1 MTDDSPA
8 PMASGLLAGQRVL
21 VTGASRGIGLAIAE
35 RFAAAGATLYLNGR
49 DPERLAEVCAR
60 LGATALPFDA
70 GDATAVKDA
79 FQQLFRQTRALDVLV
94 NNAGV
99 LEDALLGMVTE
110 GQVTQTFA
118 SNTHSVIYCSQY
130 AARMMQRARRGSI
143 INLASIIGR
152 EGAAGLSVYAGSKAA
167 VIGITRS
174 LAKEL
179 AGSGVRV
186 NAIAP
191 GIIDTDLTRGQPP
204 SKVAERL
211 AGVPMGRVGTAD
223 EVAKVALFLASDL
236 ASYVTGQIIGVDG
249 GMIA

>member
-1 MTDDSPA
+1 
-8 PMASGLLAGQRVL
+8 MASGLLAGQRVL

-110 GQVTQTFA
+110 AQVTQTFA

-152 EGAAGLSVYAGSKAA
+152 EGGAGLSVYAGSKAA

>member
-1 MTDDSPA
+1 MTD
-8 PMASGLLAGQRVL
+8 GLLAGQRVL

-35 RFAAAGATLYLNGR
+35 RFAAAGATLFLNGR
-49 DPERLAEVCAR
+49 DPERLATVCAR
-60 LGATALPFDA
+60 LGATPLPFDA
-70 GDATAVKDA
+70 GDATAVKAA
-79 FQQLFRQTRALDVLV
+79 FQKLFQQTRTLDVLV

-110 GQVTQTFA
+110 AQVAHTFA
-118 SNTHSVIYCSQY
+118 SNAHSVIFCSQY
-130 AARMMQRARRGSI
+130 AARLMQRAGRGSI
-143 INLASIIGR
+143 INLASIIGL
-152 EGAAGLSVYAGSKAA
+152 EGNVGQSVYAGSKAA

-191 GIIDTDLTRGQPP
+191 GVIDTDMTRGLPAG
-204 SKVAERL
+204 KLADRL
-211 AGVPMGRVGTAD
+211 AGVPMGRVGTPD

-236 ASYVTGQIIGVDG
+236 ASYVTGQILGVDG
-249 GMIA
+249 GMVV